1 MRAAADAD
9 GPASSLSHYLAP
21 LAPWLD
27 DAPLTEFCINAPH
40 EAFLES
46 SRGWTRVA
54 LPFASR
60 AWCEQFARLIAAHSQ
75 QHVSAERPLLS
86 ASLPGGERVQVVLP
100 PAAGEVAI
108 AIRRPSAVAYTLG
121 TLKAQGVF
129 DACRAAGE
137 GDRATPELVDAY
149 RAQDWGVFLSH
160 AVRAKQNI
168 LVSGATGSGKTTLT
182 KALLREIPVDERLIT
197 LEDAQELT
205 LPLHPNAVRL
215 YYSKDAQGRAQVTPK
230 QLLEAC
236 LRLRPDRIL
245 LAELRGEEA
254 YAYLR
259 NVNSGHPG
267 SITSIHAGSCALAL
281 EQLTLLVK
289 ESPVARDLTRE
300 HLVSLTRQT
309 VDVVVQCARVGATR
323 GVQEVW
329 WKGASP

>member
-1 MRAAADAD
+1 MAEASGD
-9 GPASSLSHYLAP
+9 SSLTHFLAQLSPYLAEP
-21 LAPWLD
+21 T
-27 DAPLTEFCINAPH
+27 LTEFCINRPH

-46 SRGWTRVA
+46 SRGWARVE
-54 LPFASR
+54 LGFASA

-86 ASLPGGERVQVVLP
+86 AALPSGDRVQVVLP
-100 PAAGEVAI
+100 PAASYVAI
-108 AIRRPSAVAYTLG
+108 AIRRPSAVAYTLES
-121 TLKAQGVF
+121 LAAQGVF
-129 DACRAAGE
+129 AECRAAGE
-137 GDRATPELVDAY
+137 GGAVDEALAASY
-149 RAQDWGVFLSH
+149 RARDWSAFLAR
-160 AVRAKQNI
+160 AVRAKANI

-182 KALLREIPVDERLIT
+182 KALLREIPVEERLIT
-197 LEDAQELT
+197 LEDAAELT

-267 SITSIHAGSCALAL
+267 SITSIHAGSCELAL

-289 ESPVARDLTRE
+289 ESPAARDLTRE
-300 HLVSLTRQT
+300 HLLALVRQT
-309 VDVVVQCARVGATR
+309 VDVVVQCVRRGGVR
-323 GVQEVW
+323 GVEGVW
-329 WKGASP
+329 WRGREDN